1 LLLAIFVLFAVA
13 AGASAQEEEDPVD
26 PSDFS
31 RTGFYIGAGGTA
43 AFPDGWDSD
52 LDNDLNEQSSEL
64 ANERAANELSAID
77 EQAKII
83 PLDITVD
90 GADLEDAFLG
100 LNGVIGY
107 RVAEAVAFELEGE
120 WLFGSNETS
129 LDVTG
134 STGFHQAEVKRI
146 WTLTTNVKV
155 YPFTGRFQPF
165 AVAGAG
171 LQHSVLDVD
180 LVTSGIT
187 TTEQPPQ
194 PAPGQPPNP
203 PMHTLSGDF
212 QIKKRETKLD
222 GAVRVGGGL
231 DIYATPNIVASFSA
245 TYVRPFAEVG
255 SMTTDYLSLVL
266 RVLYRF

>member
-1 LLLAIFVLFAVA
+1 MPNRVRGCNVLLLAIFVLFAVA
-13 AGASAQEEEDPVD
+13 AGASAQQEEDPVD

-31 RTGFYIGAGGTA
+31 RTGFYIGVGGTA

-52 LDNDLNEQSSEL
+52 LDNDLNEQATDL
-64 ANERAANELSAID
+64 ANERAENELFAID
-77 EQAKII
+77 STAKII

-100 LNGVIGY
+100 VNGVIGY

-120 WLFGSNETS
+120 WLFGTNFTG
-129 LDVTG
+129 LDVTD
-134 STGFHQAEVKRI
+134 STGFRSTGIHQAEVKRI

-180 LVTSGIT
+180 IVTSGIPT
-187 TTEQPPQ
+187 CRGT
-194 PAPGQPPNP
+194 
-203 PMHTLSGDF
+203 S
-212 QIKKRETKLD
+212 
-222 GAVRVGGGL
+222 
-231 DIYATPNIVASFSA
+231 
-245 TYVRPFAEVG
+245 
-255 SMTTDYLSLVL
+255 
-266 RVLYRF
+266 